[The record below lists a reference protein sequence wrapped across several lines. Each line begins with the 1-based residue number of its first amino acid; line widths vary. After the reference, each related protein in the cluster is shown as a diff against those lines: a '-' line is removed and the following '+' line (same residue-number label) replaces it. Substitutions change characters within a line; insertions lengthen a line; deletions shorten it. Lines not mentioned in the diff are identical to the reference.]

1 MNLPN
6 YSIGR
11 HRQLGSPANLMG
23 ILSLNI
29 VQDERKTMRTLSYR
43 MDFKHWLPTLYPR
56 ARIDLTNWLL
66 TSFGGKDLQEPQAR
80 LWRAHFTIPQAFT
93 YFMSQPE
100 DIQSN
105 KNMQAAFCEREP
117 GPNYR

>member
-43 MDFKHWLPTLYPR
+43 MDFKHWLPMLYPR

-66 TSFGGKDLQEPQAR
+66 TSFGGKDLQETASSPVAR
-80 LWRAHFTIPQAFT
+80 PFHQCMAVSTIESVTEHWVISAGRHNPAFPP
-93 YFMSQPE
+93 YEVF
-100 DIQSN
+100 
-105 KNMQAAFCEREP
+105 AGC
-117 GPNYR
+117 

>member
-1 MNLPN
+1 
-6 YSIGR
+6 
-11 HRQLGSPANLMG
+11 MG

-80 LWRAHFTIPQAFT
+80 LWRAHFTSHGSIDNRIYDGTLGNFCRSA
-93 YFMSQPE
+93 
-100 DIQSN
+100 QSRLPALRGFRGVLN
-105 KNMQAAFCEREP
+105 RHS
-117 GPNYR
+117 